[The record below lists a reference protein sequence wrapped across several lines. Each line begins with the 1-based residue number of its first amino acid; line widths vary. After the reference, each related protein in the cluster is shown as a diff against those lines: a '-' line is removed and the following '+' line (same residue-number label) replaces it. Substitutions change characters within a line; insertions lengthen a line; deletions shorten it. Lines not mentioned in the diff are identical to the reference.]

1 MITTKPIIIQN
12 IMTQDILYYDSE
24 FKNQCYEFCVKRN
37 IDCLLSI
44 IKLDQFYLRQDK
56 FKNFK
61 RQKISE
67 DRIIAQSEY
76 IFNPI
81 LSNRFEKQN
90 ILFVYDKNRLTGIVH
105 FSDYNKGN
113 VRVYLYSLLNEYER
127 LLRKL
132 LIVNDLKNDDM
143 LKHFEMQSMK
153 DKHYEERLKEISL
166 LKNNLSDFP
175 NFEKFYFLELIQ
187 LLRKHK
193 IIKLNQEVNKLRNS
207 IMHAHEL
214 VYKKDNSLD
223 DLIFNLDSFKTFF
236 HLVCILLKDFK
247 KVSNR
252 LLFISNSI

>member
-12 IMTQDILYYDSE
+12 IMTTDILYYDSE

-37 IDCLLSI
+37 IDCLPSI
-44 IKLDQFYLRQDK
+44 IKPDQFYLRQDK

-61 RQKISE
+61 RQTISE
-67 DRIIAQSEY
+67 YRVIAQSEY

-132 LIVNDLKNDDM
+132 LIVNYLRNDDM
-143 LKHFEMQSMK
+143 INYFKSLK
-153 DKHYEERLKEISL
+153 DKHYEERLEGISL
-166 LKNNLSDFP
+166 SKYDLSDFP
-175 NFEKFYFLELIQ
+175 DFEKFYFLELIQ
-187 LLRKHK
+187 LLLYHK

-214 VYKKDNSLD
+214 VHKKDNSVE
-223 DLIFNLDSFKTFF
+223 DLIFSLDSFKIFF
-236 HLVCILLKDFK
+236 CLVGILLKDFK

>member
-12 IMTQDILYYDSE
+12 IMTTDILYYDSE

-37 IDCLLSI
+37 IDCLPSI
-44 IKLDQFYLRQDK
+44 IKQDKFYLRQDK

-61 RQKISE
+61 RQTISD
-67 DRIIAQSEY
+67 DRVIAQSEN

-81 LSNRFEKQN
+81 LSDRFEKQN

-113 VRVYLYSLLNEYER
+113 VIVYLFSLLNEYER

-143 LKHFEMQSMK
+143 LNYFKSLK
-153 DKHYEERLKEISL
+153 DKHYEERLKEISNS
-166 LKNNLSDFP
+166 KNNLSDFP
-175 NFEKFYFLELIQ
+175 DFEKFYFLELIQ
-187 LLRKHK
+187 LLRYHK
-193 IIKLNQEVNKLRNS
+193 IIKLNQEVNKLRNN

-214 VYKKDNSLD
+214 VHKKDNSVE
-223 DLIFNLDSFKTFF
+223 DLIFSLDSFKIFF
-236 HLVCILLKDFK
+236 CLVGILLKDFK